1 MEITN
6 NIAIQ
11 IKELKDKT
19 ELSIRNTIIEFEQ
32 NTGLKI
38 TGLKTFRHNLTNGE
52 MPVSY
57 VELDIEL

>member
-6 NIAIQ
+6 NIATQ

-19 ELSIRNTIIEFEQ
+19 ELSIRNAIIEFEE

-38 TGLKTFRHNLTNGE
+38 TGSKTFRSMLLNGK
-52 MPVSY
+52 MPVTY
-57 VELDIEL
+57 IELEIEL